1 MTILGKSSKKKTG
14 KGGQADCI
22 SAKYSFRRLLETHD
36 IHGFSCLGTVKQA
49 IKTHQKCIFQPLH
62 IEVKS
67 VLGINESYSMGKKS

>member
-22 SAKYSFRRLLETHD
+22 SAKYSFWRLLETHD

-62 IEVKS
+62 NEVKS
-67 VLGINESYSMGKKS
+67 VLGIKESYSMGKMS